1 MPKPEKPALLRWLYR
16 SEFADVL
23 PLKEVLQR
31 GAHVVLGKDA
41 LAAEAYAESNLNAF
55 WNYLLKE
62 QESDNQRGVSRA
74 FEILDPMARTLRW
87 CPLPSP
93 SPSMKARRTA
103 RLRHRPAMLSMIDTL
118 NDREYEALA
127 CVSLRLVGAIETHLT
142 PPGNEGGVDFFAL
155 LPSPGRC
162 HLFSGG
168 HHPLRIV
175 GQSKKYGSA
184 LEAGEFKEFLT
195 TMEEVKHGGQPK
207 TEKIVP
213 SWFRAVYGPIIGLV
227 IAHSGFQ
234 SGATTRAR
242 QHGILTAESL
252 DMAEIVALSKGIP
265 EHLAGVDRAA
275 ECKARIQTLV
285 A

>member
-1 MPKPEKPALLRWLYR
+1 MPLPEKPALLRWLYR
-16 SEFADVL
+16 SEFEDVL
-23 PLKEVLQR
+23 PLKDVLQR

-62 QESDNQRGVSRA
+62 QESDNRRGVSRV
-74 FEILDPMARTLRW
+74 FEIIDPMARTLRW
-87 CPLPSP
+87 CPVPSH
-93 SPSMKARRTA
+93 SPSMQTRRIA

-118 NDREYEALA
+118 DDREYEALA
-127 CVSLRLVGAIETHLT
+127 CVSLSLVGASETLLT

-175 GQSKKYGSA
+175 GQSKKYTNAMG
-184 LEAGEFKEFLT
+184 AGEFKEFLT

-207 TEKIVP
+207 TEKVVP
-213 SWFRAVYGPIIGLV
+213 AWFRAVYGPIVGLV

-234 SGATTRAR
+234 SGAATRAR
-242 QHGILTAESL
+242 QHGVLTAESL
-252 DMAEIVALSKGIP
+252 DIAEIVALSKAIP
-265 EHLAGVDRAA
+265 EHLAGADRAM
-275 ECKARIQTLV
+275 ECKSRIRALV

>member
-1 MPKPEKPALLRWLYR
+1 MPRSEKPALLQWLYR
-16 SEFADVL
+16 SEFESVV
-23 PLKEVLQR
+23 PLKALLQR
-31 GAHVVLGKDA
+31 GAHVVLGKDTP
-41 LAAEAYAESNLNAF
+41 AAEAYAESNLNAF

-62 QESDNQRGVSRA
+62 QESDSQRGVSRV
-74 FEILDPMARTLRW
+74 FEIVDPMARTLRW
-87 CPLPSP
+87 CPLPPHSC
-93 SPSMKARRTA
+93 SLQARRTR

-118 NDREYEALA
+118 NNREYEALA
-127 CVSLRLVGAIETHLT
+127 CASLSLVGASETFLT

-175 GQSKKYGSA
+175 GQSKKYASA
-184 LEAGEFKEFLT
+184 MEAGEFKEFLT

-207 TEKIVP
+207 TDKIVP
-213 SWFRAVYGPIIGLV
+213 AWFRAVYGPIVGLV

-252 DMAEIVALSKGIP
+252 DMAEMVALSKMIP
-265 EHLAGVDRAA
+265 EYLAGVDRAM
-275 ECKARIQTLV
+275 EFKKRIRALL